1 MKMNA
6 AVLTEYGKIEYQ
18 NVTAPGIKDN
28 QVLIKVG
35 SVGIC
40 GSDLHIYNG
49 DFSPRTQ
56 TPMIQGHEFAGTI
69 VEVGKNVNDYKIG
82 DRVAVDPIIPCGQCA
97 ACKLG
102 HYPACTNLKLLG
114 VDVNGGFGEYVAADE
129 HMLYRLT
136 AKVPDKYG
144 ALVELY
150 SIGFHAC
157 NRSGLQKDD
166 TAVVWG
172 SGRVGQV
179 ILQAARTKTKNTI
192 FMVDVLDERLKIA
205 ASAYENV
212 VTINANQVNP
222 VEKIMDLTNG
232 RGVDVAFESVGHARA
247 VERAPHPVRG
257 CVQSIRGA
265 GTVCVLGLADEP
277 APLVMKEL
285 IWREAR
291 IVASRVSHGEFAEA
305 IHHFDLGNLKPDA
318 IVSAYIPAAEANDAF
333 ELLQTQPE
341 KYLKIVMH
349 F

>member
-1 MKMNA
+1 MNA
-6 AVLTEYGKIEYQ
+6 AVLTEYGKIEWQ
-18 NVTAPGIKDN
+18 TVPVPEINDD

-35 SVGIC
+35 AVGIC

-49 DFSPRTQ
+49 DFAPRTQ

-69 VEVGKNVNDYKIG
+69 VKIGKNVKKYKIG
-82 DRVAVDPIIPCGQCA
+82 DRAAVDPIIPCGQCA

-102 HYPACTNLKLLG
+102 HYPACTNLKILG

-129 HMLYRLT
+129 HMLFRL
-136 AKVPDKYG
+136 PPEISDKHG
-144 ALVELY
+144 ALVELF

-157 NRSGLQKDD
+157 NRAGLQKDD
-166 TAVVWG
+166 TAVIWG
-172 SGRVGQV
+172 SGRVGQA

-192 FMVDVLDERLKIA
+192 FMIDVLDERLNIA
-205 ASAYENV
+205 ANAFENL
-212 VTINANQVNP
+212 VTINADDADP
-222 VEKIMDLTNG
+222 VAKIMEVTKG
-232 RGVDVAFESVGHARA
+232 RGVDVAFEAVGHARLTQHTL
-247 VERAPHPVRG
+247 HPVRG

-285 IWREAR
+285 IWREAK

-305 IHHFDLGNLKPDA
+305 IHHLKHGHLKPDA
-318 IVSAYIPAAEANDAF
+318 IVSADIPAADANQAF
-333 ELLQTQPE
+333 ALLETEPE